1 MPEKECKLSQKE
13 SKAFSKRQ
21 RLANLQGLAICCS
34 TGCLKAGVKNSKP
47 KRPQSLKI
55 INFFFLFSFSFLL
68 FLLSQVWF
76 WHLMCSHL
84 LLGAQAQTTQH
95 KGTSKCWATA
105 PGGSSLAS
113 FPPSCLPAPFPSAR
127 MSCQVPCH
135 LGSLS
140 DHSVSPSFVR
150 QGNAVTGW
158 CATGPCFFY

>member
-55 INFFFLFSFSFLL
+55 INFFFSSVFPFCYFCLVKSGF
-68 FLLSQVWF
+68 
-76 WHLMCSHL
+76 
-84 LLGAQAQTTQH
+84 
-95 KGTSKCWATA
+95 GTSCAHICCWERRHRPPNTKE
-105 PGGSSLAS
+105 PAS
-113 FPPSCLPAPFPSAR
+113 AEPQLQVVPALLPSHPPASQLPFHPWLP
-127 MSCQVPCH
+127 CQVPCH

-140 DHSVSPSFVR
+140 DHGVSPSFVR
-150 QGNAVTGW
+150 QGNAVTG
-158 CATGPCFFY
+158 